1 MIGVASHDD
10 FVKELE
16 RLSNKADNKTSDK
29 SISIQKETEKVV
41 DINRGRG
48 IGKEETSNEVR
59 AFISGEVLSGARAND
74 VAKAFGVSESSISA
88 YKKDAT
94 STSSYHKPDKE
105 LGELNDATRRRI
117 VGPAQQTLI
126 DAIEAITPE
135 KLSGSKVNVASAV
148 ARDMSSIIKNMQPEA
163 GSTVNNNQVIIYKP
177 RMLEEDDYIEMQVNE

>member
-1 MIGVASHDD
+1 MIGVADNES
-10 FVKELE
+10 FQAELD
-16 RLSNKADNKTSDK
+16 RLTNKTSDK
-29 SISIQKETEKVV
+29 KIDVLPSNEKVV
-41 DINRGRG
+41 DINRGRTEG
-48 IGKEETSNEVR
+48 RTEISQEAR

-105 LGELNDATRRRI
+105 LSELNDASRRRI

-135 KLSGSKVNVASAV
+135 KLNGSKVNVASAV
-148 ARDMSSIIKNMQPEA
+148 ARDMSSIIKNMQPDA

-177 RMLEEDDYIEMQVNE
+177 RMKEEDDYIEMQVNE